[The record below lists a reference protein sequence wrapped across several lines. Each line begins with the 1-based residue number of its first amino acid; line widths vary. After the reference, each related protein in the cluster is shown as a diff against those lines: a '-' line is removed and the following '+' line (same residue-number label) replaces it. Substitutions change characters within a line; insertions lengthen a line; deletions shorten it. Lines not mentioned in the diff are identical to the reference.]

1 MTKKP
6 TPSTEARDLRALLAT
21 VVDALTLPYDLDD
34 YDQRLLRR
42 AGLVRVLVSEALKE
56 TPDSL
61 GWNVDYLR
69 TKLTAEQADADK
81 RECNRCRRCRT
92 AFDPT
97 DTRFDGRDRYA
108 STPWCRSCIDNCR
121 EGGTGHMCPI
131 CEPARYGGEG
141 R

>member
-1 MTKKP
+1 MNRKP
-6 TPSTEARDLRALLAT
+6 TPASEARDLRALLAT

-56 TPDSL
+56 NPDSL

-69 TKLTAEQADADK
+69 TKLTAEQAEQAE
-81 RECNRCRRCRT
+81 R
-92 AFDPT
+92 
-97 DTRFDGRDRYA
+97 
-108 STPWCRSCIDNCR
+108 
-121 EGGTGHMCPI
+121 
-131 CEPARYGGEG
+131 GEG